1 MSNLINETFQK
12 HLNLLKKHL
21 NEKKSK
27 LLLEINFTVPE
38 AIEVLKSYGVSNA
51 GNLSSDELKKVY
63 RKLASK
69 YHPDSGGSHK
79 DFININS
86 AYETLKKSSSSSS
99 QVPPQ
104 SNQQRQQPSNQQS
117 SNQQSSNQQST
128 SDDLDK
134 EKFRSQYEKQQ
145 QEFIAQYEK
154 RQQEFIAQYEKQQQ
168 QQQEFIAQYEK
179 RQQEF
184 IAQYEKQQQQQQQQQ
199 QELERQKRMRKYQ
212 KV

>member
-69 YHPDSGGSHK
+69 NHPDSGGSHK

-104 SNQQRQQPSNQQS
+104 SNQQRQQP

-168 QQQEFIAQYEK
+168 QQQ
-179 RQQEF
+179 
-184 IAQYEKQQQQQQQQQ
+184 QQ

>member
-69 YHPDSGGSHK
+69 NHPDSGGSHK

-104 SNQQRQQPSNQQS
+104 SNQRRQQP

-184 IAQYEKQQQQQQQQQ
+184 IAQYEKQQQQQ
-199 QELERQKRMRKYQ
+199 ELERQKEMRKYQ

>member
-69 YHPDSGGSHK
+69 NHPDSGGSHK

-104 SNQQRQQPSNQQS
+104 SNQQRQQP

-179 RQQEF
+179 
-184 IAQYEKQQQQQQQQQ
+184 QQQQQ

>member
-168 QQQEFIAQYEK
+168 EFIAQYEK
-179 RQQEF
+179 
-184 IAQYEKQQQQQQQQQ
+184 QQQQQ

>member
-117 SNQQSSNQQST
+117 T

-134 EKFRSQYEKQQ
+134 EKFRSQYEKQQQEFIAQYEKRQQEFRSQYEKQQ

-168 QQQEFIAQYEK
+168 QQQ
-179 RQQEF
+179 
-184 IAQYEKQQQQQQQQQ
+184 

>member
-69 YHPDSGGSHK
+69 YHPDSGGYHK

-168 QQQEFIAQYEK
+168 QQ
-179 RQQEF
+179 
-184 IAQYEKQQQQQQQQQ
+184 
-199 QELERQKRMRKYQ
+199 ELERQKRMRKYQ

>member
-79 DFININS
+79 NFININS

-134 EKFRSQYEKQQ
+134 EKFRSQYEK
-145 QEFIAQYEK
+145 
-154 RQQEFIAQYEKQQQ
+154 RQQEFIAQYEK
-168 QQQEFIAQYEK
+168 
-179 RQQEF
+179 
-184 IAQYEKQQQQQQQQQ
+184 QQQQQ

>member
-69 YHPDSGGSHK
+69 NHPDSGGSHK

-104 SNQQRQQPSNQQS
+104 SNQQRQQPSNQQP

-168 QQQEFIAQYEK
+168 QQQE
-179 RQQEF
+179 
-184 IAQYEKQQQQQQQQQ
+184 
-199 QELERQKRMRKYQ
+199 LERQKRMRKYQ